1 MVDHLT
7 PEQRFRAM
15 SRVKLKDG
23 SLEII
28 IRSELHRMGYRFRK
42 HVKALPGSPDAVF
55 PKEKVAVFIDGD
67 FWHGYRFPAWEHK
80 LKDFWKQ
87 KISENRRRDQKNF
100 RKLRRMGW
108 RVVRVWQHE
117 IKRNP
122 ESCIIKIIEAVEQ
135 ARNCNEATLKSHKQ
149 QQKVNAE
156 RR

>member
-23 SLEII
+23 PLEKI
-28 IRSELHRMGYRFRK
+28 IRSELHRMGYRFKK

-55 PKEKVAVFIDGD
+55 TKEKVAIFIDGD

-108 RVVRVWQHE
+108 RVIRVWQHE
-117 IKRNP
+117 IKANP
-122 ESCIIKIIEAVEQ
+122 ELCIIRIVEAVEY
-135 ARNCNEATLKSHKQ
+135 ARKLNKTIPQRKISR
-149 QQKVNAE
+149 VD
-156 RR
+156 